1 MKKFLSLAMVP
12 FFTLLLLTA
21 CGGNNEGR
29 NGTSAEEDKTTT
41 TQGGETDGKLTP
53 PTWLIGSWVT
63 TDGANPQS
71 ENIEVTARNVVIS
84 SGKLDMTWQINN
96 VGLKVNE
103 TTDGNVYR
111 LAYKAAGMDFSY
123 TFTLQ
128 EGGGMACA
136 VGVGDVGVTSNYTK
150 K

>member
-1 MKKFLSLAMVP
+1 MKKFLSLVMVP

-21 CGGNNEGR
+21 CGENNEGR
-29 NGTSAEEDKTTT
+29 NGTSAEEDKPTT

-96 VGLKVNE
+96 IGLEVKE
-103 TTDGNVYR
+103 TTEGNVYR
-111 LAYKAAGMDFSY
+111 LAYATGGMNFSY

-128 EGGGMACA
+128 EGGGMTCE
-136 VGVGDVGVTSNYTK
+136 VGVGGFGVTSAYTK